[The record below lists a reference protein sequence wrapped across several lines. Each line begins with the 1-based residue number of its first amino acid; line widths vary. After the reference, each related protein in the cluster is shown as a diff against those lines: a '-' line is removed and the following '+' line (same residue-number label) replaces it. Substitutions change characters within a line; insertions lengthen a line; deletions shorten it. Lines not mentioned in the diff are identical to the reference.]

1 MTRRILFVTLA
12 CAIGIGLLATPA
24 AAQQSVNFQ
33 IGSFMPRG
41 YDTRIS
47 NDVLLADLDYLWFD
61 LRDLKHAT
69 VSGDWSVLLGNYLE
83 VGAGVG
89 VYQRTLRTVWTD
101 LTYDDGSDIPTDLK
115 LQIVPMTAMVKV
127 LPLGAWRTIQ
137 PYVGGGLNVY
147 FWRYSEIGDFVD
159 LKDNSIYSARYIG
172 KGTAVGPVGIAGVR
186 ARVSR
191 NATIGVEGRYQW
203 GEGKLSTNDF
213 LAGRIDLGGSSVLA
227 TFGYRF

>member
-1 MTRRILFVTLA
+1 MSFVLA
-12 CAIGIGLLATPA
+12 LGIGIGLLATPA
-24 AAQQSVNFQ
+24 AAQQSLNLQV
-33 IGSFMPRG
+33 GSFMPRG
-41 YDTRIS
+41 YDTRVS
-47 NDVLLADLDYLWFD
+47 NDVLLTDLNYLWFD
-61 LRDLKHAT
+61 LRDLRGAT
-69 VSGDWSVLLGNYLE
+69 VSADWSVLLGNYLE

-89 VYQRTLRTVWTD
+89 AYERTVPAVWADSTW
-101 LTYDDGSDIPTDLK
+101 DDGSDIRSDLK
-115 LQIVPMTAMVKV
+115 LRIVPVTAMVKL

-159 LKDNSIYSARYIG
+159 LTDRSIYSARYIG
-172 KGTAVGPVGIAGVR
+172 NGTAVGPVGIAGVR

-213 LAGRIDLGGSSVLA
+213 LADRIDLGGSSVLA